1 MTVLNTNTAAI
12 TAQYSL
18 KKVQG
23 EMEDAMTALSS
34 GKRINTASDDAA
46 GIAIAAR
53 MTAAINGFEQAI
65 RNASDAQS
73 MIDTAEG
80 AHDEVANMLQRMRE
94 LAVQSGNDSNSD
106 TDRAALQLEIDQL
119 LTEIDRVSER
129 TIWGGK
135 TLMGGETGGPTT
147 LNFQVGAT
155 SSAGDQ
161 IAITIDD
168 TSADALGLG
177 NTGLPSGGRT
187 TGHASVSYD
196 SDTGVLSLVG
206 QPKGGDVITFDLADV
221 EVSVTVS
228 EVDQYPNDVVG
239 VAAQIKSQVDT
250 VLNADANIETHRG
263 ITVVD
268 NGDGTLTFGQ
278 SDKVTIDTFTNT
290 AQEASISEENG
301 TITFTGTYAGEA
313 LTVNINGVTV
323 SWDTSTASDGFT
335 DDLVGTAAKFAQ
347 AVHTTAGLENV
358 VVTDH
363 NDGSV
368 TLRQNNT
375 PAIDGTE
382 IALTNQP
389 NVTFTYDDT
398 NLITVGGAWTDGQQ
412 VSMDIFGETVSFTVK
427 DDDAFDNTLAG
438 ISEQLAAAINET
450 GIVGLSAAKNASAN
464 TVTLTADVL
473 VGNGKRNAGSDT
485 LVITSIGNVASGEV
499 RLHDTDVLVASA
511 TTDVAAY
518 TAGKAFSFE
527 VMGQEVAFVVGTDGY
542 ENDKEGVS
550 QQMKDLV
557 DELNIDGLAVAV
569 ASTNTAGITIT
580 RDLDNTNNATTG
592 SNVVTN
598 IQSLAADEV
607 GDPTFSGSITVAT
620 ADGASDAIDRIDAAL
635 VTLNEQRANLGAVSN
650 RLDHTVTNLSNVNVN
665 LQASRSRIEDA
676 DFAIETS
683 NLTKSQIL
691 SQAATAMLAQ
701 ANASKQSVLSLLQG

>member
-12 TAQYSL
+12 TAQYNL
-18 KKVQG
+18 KKVQSD
-23 EMEDAMTALSS
+23 MDDAMTALSS

-46 GIAIAAR
+46 GIAIASR
-53 MTAAINGFEQAI
+53 MTATINGFEQAI

-94 LAVQSGNDSNSD
+94 LAVQSGNDSNSA
-106 TDRAALQLEIDQL
+106 TDREALQLEIDQL

-135 TLMGGETGGPTT
+135 TLMGGAEGGPTT

-155 SSAGDQ
+155 SAAGDQ

-168 TSADALGLG
+168 TSAGALGLG
-177 NTGLPSGGRT
+177 HRGEAVGNRT
-187 TGHASVSYD
+187 TAGISYD

-206 QPKGGDVITFDLADV
+206 EPKGGDVITFDLADI
-221 EVSVTVS
+221 EISVTVS
-228 EVDQYPNDVVG
+228 EINQYPNNKAG
-239 VAAQIKSQVDT
+239 VAAQIKAKVDE
-250 VLNADANIETHRG
+250 VIAADANIETLRG
-263 ITVVD
+263 ISVTD
-268 NGDGTLTFGQ
+268 NGDGTLSFSQVAKT
-278 SDKVTIDTFTNT
+278 TIDTYTNT
-290 AQEASISEENG
+290 SQEATISEENG

-323 SWDTSTASDGFT
+323 SWDTSTASDGFE
-335 DDLVGTAAKFAQ
+335 DSLVGTAAKFAQ
-347 AVHTTAGLENV
+347 AVHTQAGLENV
-358 VVTDH
+358 LVTDH

-368 TLRQNNT
+368 TITQKTT
-375 PAIDGTE
+375 PLIDGAE
-382 IALTNQP
+382 IAATNKA
-389 NVTFTYDDT
+389 NVTFEYDDT
-398 NLITVGGAWTDGQQ
+398 NKITVDGAWTVGQQ
-412 VSMDIFGETVSFTVK
+412 VSMDIFGETVSFTVA

-438 ISEQLAAAINET
+438 ITEQLAAAINSA
-450 GIVGLSAAKNASAN
+450 GIVGLSAAKDSGAN

-527 VMGQEVAFVVGTDGY
+527 VMGHEVAFVVGTDGY
-542 ENDKEGVS
+542 TNDKEGVS

-557 DELNIDGLAVAV
+557 DALDIAGLAVAT

-580 RDLDNTNNATTG
+580 RDLDNTHNANTG

-607 GDPTFSGSITVAT
+607 VEPKMAGSISVAT
-620 ADGASDAIDRIDAAL
+620 AAGASDAIDRIDAAM
-635 VTLNEQRANLGAVSN
+635 VTLQEQRATLGSVSN
-650 RLDHTVTNLSNVNVN
+650 RLDHTITNLSNVNVN

-676 DFAIETS
+676 DFATQTS
-683 NLTKSQIL
+683 NLTKAQIL

>member
-12 TAQYSL
+12 TAQYNL
-18 KKVQG
+18 KKVQS
-23 EMEDAMTALSS
+23 EMDDAMTALSS

-46 GIAIAAR
+46 GIAIASR
-53 MTAAINGFEQAI
+53 MTATINGFEQAI

-94 LAVQSGNDSNSD
+94 LAVQSGNDSNSA
-106 TDRAALQLEIDQL
+106 TDREALQLEIDQL

-135 TLMGGETGGPTT
+135 TLMGGVEGGPTT

-155 SSAGDQ
+155 SAAGDQ

-168 TSADALGLG
+168 TSAGALGLG
-177 NTGLPSGGRT
+177 HRGEAVGNRT
-187 TGHASVSYD
+187 TAGISYD
-196 SDTGVLSLVG
+196 SDTGVLTLVG
-206 QPKGGDVITFDLADV
+206 EPKGGDVITFDLADN
-221 EVSVTVS
+221 EISVTVS
-228 EVDQYPNDVVG
+228 EINQYPNNKVG
-239 VAAQIKSQVDT
+239 VGAQIKAKVDE
-250 VLNADANIETHRG
+250 VIAANPTTLRG
-263 ITVVD
+263 ISVTD
-268 NGDGTLTFGQ
+268 NGDGTLSFIQ
-278 SDKVTIDTFTNT
+278 SAKTTIDTYTNT
-290 AQEASISEENG
+290 SQEATISEENG

-323 SWDTSTASDGFT
+323 SWDTSTGSDGFE
-335 DDLVGTAAKFAQ
+335 DSLVGTASKFAQ

-358 VVTDH
+358 LVTDH

-368 TLRQNNT
+368 TITQKTT
-375 PAIDGTE
+375 PLIDGAE
-382 IALTNQP
+382 IAATNKA
-389 NVTFTYDDT
+389 NVTFEYDDT
-398 NLITVGGAWTDGQQ
+398 NKITVDGAWTEGQQ
-412 VSMDIFGETVSFTVK
+412 VSMDIFGETVSFTVV
-427 DDDAFDNTLAG
+427 DEDGFDNTLAG
-438 ISEQLAAAINET
+438 ITEQLASAINSA
-450 GIVGLSAAKNASAN
+450 GIVGLSAAKDTGAN

-485 LVITSIGNVASGEV
+485 LVITSIGDVASGEV

-527 VMGQEVAFVVGTDGY
+527 VMGQEVAFVIGTDGY
-542 ENDKEGVS
+542 TDDKEGVS

-557 DELNIDGLAVAV
+557 DALNIAGLDVAT

-580 RDLDNTNNATTG
+580 RKLDNTNNATTG

-607 GDPTFSGSITVAT
+607 VAPKLAGSISVAT
-620 ADGASDAIDRIDAAL
+620 AEGASDAIDRIDAAM
-635 VTLNEQRANLGAVSN
+635 VTLQEQRATLGSVSN
-650 RLDHTVTNLSNVNVN
+650 RLDHTITNLSNVNVN

-676 DFAIETS
+676 DFATQTS
-683 NLTKSQIL
+683 NLTKAQIL

>member
-12 TAQYSL
+12 TAQYNL
-18 KKVQG
+18 KKVQS
-23 EMEDAMTALSS
+23 EMDDAMTALSS

-46 GIAIAAR
+46 GIAIASR
-53 MTAAINGFEQAI
+53 MTATINGFEQAI

-94 LAVQSGNDSNSD
+94 LAVQSGNDSNSA
-106 TDRAALQLEIDQL
+106 TDREALQLEIDQL

-135 TLMGGETGGPTT
+135 TLMGGVEGGPTT

-155 SSAGDQ
+155 SAAGDQ

-168 TSADALGLG
+168 TSAGALGLG
-177 NTGLPSGGRT
+177 HRGEAVGNRT
-187 TGHASVSYD
+187 TAGISYD

-206 QPKGGDVITFDLADV
+206 EPKGGDVITFDLADN
-221 EVSVTVS
+221 EISVTVS
-228 EVDQYPNDVVG
+228 EINQYPNNKVG
-239 VAAQIKSQVDT
+239 VGAQIKAKVDE
-250 VLNADANIETHRG
+250 VIAANPTTLRG
-263 ITVVD
+263 ISVTD
-268 NGDGTLTFGQ
+268 NGDGTLSFIQ
-278 SDKVTIDTFTNT
+278 SAKTTIDTYTNT
-290 AQEASISEENG
+290 SQEATISEENG

-323 SWDTSTASDGFT
+323 SWNTSTADDGFE
-335 DDLVGTAAKFAQ
+335 DSLVGTAGKFAQ

-358 VVTDH
+358 LVTDH

-368 TLRQNNT
+368 TITQKTT
-375 PAIDGTE
+375 PLIDGAE
-382 IALTNQP
+382 IAATNKA
-389 NVTFTYDDT
+389 NVTFEYDDT
-398 NLITVGGAWTDGQQ
+398 NKITVDGAWTEGQQ
-412 VSMDIFGETVSFTVK
+412 VSMDIFGETVSFTVA
-427 DDDAFDNTLAG
+427 DVDAFDNTLAG
-438 ISEQLAAAINET
+438 ITEQLAAAINSA
-450 GIVGLSAAKNASAN
+450 GIVGLSAAKDTGAN

-499 RLHDTDVLVASA
+499 RLHDSDVLVASA

-542 ENDKEGVS
+542 TNDKEGVS

-557 DELNIDGLAVAV
+557 DALDIAGLDVAT
-569 ASTNTAGITIT
+569 ASTSTAGITIT
-580 RDLDNTNNATTG
+580 RKLDNTNNANTG

-607 GDPTFSGSITVAT
+607 VAPKMAGSISVAT
-620 ADGASDAIDRIDAAL
+620 AEGASDAIDRIDAAM
-635 VTLNEQRANLGAVSN
+635 VTLQEQRATLGSVSN
-650 RLDHTVTNLSNVNVN
+650 RLDHTITNLSNVNVN

-676 DFAIETS
+676 DFATQTS
-683 NLTKSQIL
+683 NLTKAQIL

>member
-12 TAQYSL
+12 TAQYNL
-18 KKVQG
+18 KKVQS
-23 EMEDAMTALSS
+23 EMDDAMTALSS

-46 GIAIAAR
+46 GIAIASR
-53 MTAAINGFEQAI
+53 MTATINGFEQAI

-94 LAVQSGNDSNSD
+94 LAVQSGNDSNSA
-106 TDRAALQLEIDQL
+106 TDREALQLEIDQL

-135 TLMGGETGGPTT
+135 TLMGGVEGGPTT

-155 SSAGDQ
+155 SAAGDQ

-168 TSADALGLG
+168 TSAGALGLG
-177 NTGLPSGGRT
+177 HRGEAVGNRT
-187 TGHASVSYD
+187 TAGISYD
-196 SDTGVLSLVG
+196 SDTGVLTLVG
-206 QPKGGDVITFDLADV
+206 EPKGGDVITFDLADN
-221 EVSVTVS
+221 EISVTVS
-228 EVDQYPNDVVG
+228 EINQYPNNKVG
-239 VAAQIKSQVDT
+239 VGAQIKAKVDE
-250 VLNADANIETHRG
+250 VIAANPTTLRG
-263 ITVVD
+263 ISVTD
-268 NGDGTLTFGQ
+268 NGDGTLSFIQ
-278 SDKVTIDTFTNT
+278 SGKTTIDTYTNT
-290 AQEASISEENG
+290 SQEATISEENG

-323 SWDTSTASDGFT
+323 SWNTSTADDGFE
-335 DDLVGTAAKFAQ
+335 DSLVGTAGKFAQ

-358 VVTDH
+358 LVTDH

-368 TLRQNNT
+368 TITQKTT
-375 PAIDGTE
+375 PLIDGAE
-382 IALTNQP
+382 IAATNKA
-389 NVTFTYDDT
+389 NVTFEYDDT
-398 NLITVGGAWTDGQQ
+398 NKITVDGAWTEGQQ
-412 VSMDIFGETVSFTVK
+412 VSMDIFGETVSFTVV
-427 DDDAFDNTLAG
+427 DDDGFDNTLAG
-438 ISEQLAAAINET
+438 ITEQLASAINSA
-450 GIVGLSAAKNASAN
+450 GIVGLSAAKDTGAN

-485 LVITSIGNVASGEV
+485 LVITSIGDVASGEV

-527 VMGQEVAFVVGTDGY
+527 VMGQEVAFVIGTDGY
-542 ENDKEGVS
+542 TDDKEGVS

-557 DELNIDGLAVAV
+557 DALNIAGLDVAT

-580 RDLDNTNNATTG
+580 RKLDNTNNATTG

-607 GDPTFSGSITVAT
+607 VAPKLAGSISVAT
-620 ADGASDAIDRIDAAL
+620 AEGASDAIDRIDAAM
-635 VTLNEQRANLGAVSN
+635 VTLQEQRATLGSVSN
-650 RLDHTVTNLSNVNVN
+650 RLDHTITNLSNVNVN

-676 DFAIETS
+676 DFATQTS
-683 NLTKSQIL
+683 NLTKAQIL

>member
-12 TAQYSL
+12 TAQYNL
-18 KKVQG
+18 KKVQS
-23 EMEDAMTALSS
+23 EMDDAMTALSS

-46 GIAIAAR
+46 GIAIASR
-53 MTAAINGFEQAI
+53 MTATINGFEQAI

-94 LAVQSGNDSNSD
+94 LAVQSGNDSNSA
-106 TDRAALQLEIDQL
+106 TDREALQLEIDQL

-135 TLMGGETGGPTT
+135 TLMGGVEGGPTT

-155 SSAGDQ
+155 SAAGDQ

-168 TSADALGLG
+168 TSAGALGLG
-177 NTGLPSGGRT
+177 HRGEAVGNRT
-187 TGHASVSYD
+187 TAGISYD
-196 SDTGVLSLVG
+196 SDTGVLTLVG
-206 QPKGGDVITFDLADV
+206 EPKGGDVITFDLADN
-221 EVSVTVS
+221 EISVTVS
-228 EVDQYPNDVVG
+228 EINQYPNNKVG
-239 VAAQIKSQVDT
+239 VGAQIKAKVDE
-250 VLNADANIETHRG
+250 VIAANPTTLRG
-263 ITVVD
+263 ISVTD
-268 NGDGTLTFGQ
+268 NGDGTLSFIQ
-278 SDKVTIDTFTNT
+278 SAKTTIDTYTNT
-290 AQEASISEENG
+290 SQEATISEENG

-323 SWDTSTASDGFT
+323 SWNTSTADDGFE
-335 DDLVGTAAKFAQ
+335 DSLVGTAGKFAQ

-358 VVTDH
+358 LVTDH

-368 TLRQNNT
+368 TITQKTT
-375 PAIDGTE
+375 PLIDGAE
-382 IALTNQP
+382 IAATNKA
-389 NVTFTYDDT
+389 NVTFEYDDT
-398 NLITVGGAWTDGQQ
+398 NKITVDGAWTVGQQ
-412 VSMDIFGETVSFTVK
+412 VSMDIFGETVSFTVV
-427 DDDAFDNTLAG
+427 DDDGFDNTLAG
-438 ISEQLAAAINET
+438 ITEQLASAINSA
-450 GIVGLSAAKNASAN
+450 GIVGLSAAKDTGAN

-485 LVITSIGNVASGEV
+485 LVITSIGDVASGEV

-527 VMGQEVAFVVGTDGY
+527 VMGQEVAFVIGTDGY
-542 ENDKEGVS
+542 TDDKEGVS

-557 DELNIDGLAVAV
+557 DALNIAGLDVAT

-580 RDLDNTNNATTG
+580 RKLDNTNNATTG

-607 GDPTFSGSITVAT
+607 VAPKLAGSISVAT
-620 ADGASDAIDRIDAAL
+620 AEGASDAIDRIDAAM
-635 VTLNEQRANLGAVSN
+635 VTLQEQRATLGSVSN
-650 RLDHTVTNLSNVNVN
+650 RLDHTITNLSNVNVN

-676 DFAIETS
+676 DFATQTS
-683 NLTKSQIL
+683 NLTKAQIL

>member
-12 TAQYSL
+12 TAQYNL
-18 KKVQG
+18 KKVQS
-23 EMEDAMTALSS
+23 EMDDAMTALSS

-46 GIAIAAR
+46 GIAIASR
-53 MTAAINGFEQAI
+53 MTATINGFEQAI

-94 LAVQSGNDSNSD
+94 LAVQSGNDSNSA
-106 TDRAALQLEIDQL
+106 TDREALQLEIDQL

-135 TLMGGETGGPTT
+135 TLMGGVEGGPTT

-155 SSAGDQ
+155 SAAGDQ

-168 TSADALGLG
+168 TSAGALGLG
-177 NTGLPSGGRT
+177 HRGEAVGNRT
-187 TGHASVSYD
+187 TAGISYD
-196 SDTGVLSLVG
+196 SDTGVLTLVG
-206 QPKGGDVITFDLADV
+206 EPKGGDVITFDLADN
-221 EVSVTVS
+221 EISVTVS
-228 EVDQYPNDVVG
+228 EINQYPNNKVG
-239 VAAQIKSQVDT
+239 VGAQIKAKVDE
-250 VLNADANIETHRG
+250 VIAANPTTLRG
-263 ITVVD
+263 ISVTD
-268 NGDGTLTFGQ
+268 NGDGTLSFIQ
-278 SDKVTIDTFTNT
+278 SAKTTIDTYTNT
-290 AQEASISEENG
+290 SQEATISEENG

-323 SWDTSTASDGFT
+323 SWNTSTADDGFE
-335 DDLVGTAAKFAQ
+335 DSLVGTAGKFAQ

-358 VVTDH
+358 LVTDH

-368 TLRQNNT
+368 TITQKTT
-375 PAIDGTE
+375 PLIDGAE
-382 IALTNQP
+382 IAATNKA
-389 NVTFTYDDT
+389 NVTFEYDDT
-398 NLITVGGAWTDGQQ
+398 NKITVDGAWTEGQQ
-412 VSMDIFGETVSFTVK
+412 VSMDIFGETVSFTVV
-427 DDDAFDNTLAG
+427 DDDGFDNTLAG
-438 ISEQLAAAINET
+438 ITEQLASAINSA
-450 GIVGLSAAKNASAN
+450 GIVGLSAAKDTGAN

-485 LVITSIGNVASGEV
+485 LVITSIGDVASGEV
-499 RLHDTDVLVASA
+499 RLHDTDVLVAAA
-511 TTDVAAY
+511 TTDVTDYA
-518 TAGKAFSFE
+518 AGKAFSFE
-527 VMGQEVAFVVGTDGY
+527 VMGQEVAFVIGTDGY
-542 ENDKEGVS
+542 TDDKEGVS

-557 DELNIDGLAVAV
+557 DALNIAGLDVAT

-580 RDLDNTNNATTG
+580 RKLDNTNNATTG

-607 GDPTFSGSITVAT
+607 VAPKLAGSISVAT
-620 ADGASDAIDRIDAAL
+620 AEGASDAIDRIDAAM
-635 VTLNEQRANLGAVSN
+635 VTLQEQRATLGSVSN
-650 RLDHTVTNLSNVNVN
+650 RLDHTITNLSNVNVN

-676 DFAIETS
+676 DFATQTS
-683 NLTKSQIL
+683 NLTKAQIL

>member
-12 TAQYSL
+12 TAQYNL
-18 KKVQG
+18 KKVQS
-23 EMEDAMTALSS
+23 EMDDAMTALSS

-46 GIAIAAR
+46 GIAIASR
-53 MTAAINGFEQAI
+53 MTATINGFEQAI

-94 LAVQSGNDSNSD
+94 LAVQSGNDSNSA
-106 TDRAALQLEIDQL
+106 TDREALQLEIDQL

-135 TLMGGETGGPTT
+135 TLMGGAEGGPTT

-155 SSAGDQ
+155 SAAGDQ

-168 TSADALGLG
+168 TSAGALGLG
-177 NTGLPSGGRT
+177 HRGEAVGNRT
-187 TGHASVSYD
+187 TAGISYD

-206 QPKGGDVITFDLADV
+206 EPKGGDVITFDLADT

-228 EVDQYPNDVVG
+228 EINQYPNNKAG
-239 VAAQIKSQVDT
+239 VAAQIKAKVDE
-250 VLNADANIETHRG
+250 VINANANVETLRG
-263 ITVVD
+263 ISVTD
-268 NGDGTLTFGQ
+268 NGDGTLSFTQ
-278 SDKVTIDTFTNT
+278 SAKTTIDTYTNT
-290 AQEASISEENG
+290 AQEATISEENG

-323 SWDTSTASDGFT
+323 SWDTSTASDGFE
-335 DDLVGTAAKFAQ
+335 DSLVGTASKFAQ

-358 VVTDH
+358 LVTDH

-368 TLRQNNT
+368 TITQKTT
-375 PAIDGTE
+375 PLIDGAE
-382 IALTNQP
+382 IAATNKA
-389 NVTFTYDDT
+389 NVTFEYDDT
-398 NLITVGGAWTDGQQ
+398 DKITVDGAWTAGQQ
-412 VSMDIFGETVSFTVK
+412 VSMDIFGETVSFTVA

-438 ISEQLAAAINET
+438 ITEQLAAAINSA
-450 GIVGLSAAKNASAN
+450 GIVGLSAAKDTGAN

-485 LVITSIGNVASGEV
+485 LVLTSIGNVASGEV
-499 RLHDTDVLVASA
+499 RLHDSDVLVGNITA
-511 TTDVAAY
+511 DVTAY

-542 ENDKEGVS
+542 TNDKEGVS

-557 DELNIDGLAVAV
+557 DALDIAGLDVAT
-569 ASTNTAGITIT
+569 ASTTTAGITIT
-580 RDLDNTNNATTG
+580 RKLDNTNNANTG

-607 GDPTFSGSITVAT
+607 VAPKLAGSISVAT
-620 ADGASDAIDRIDAAL
+620 AEGASDAIDRIDAAM
-635 VTLNEQRANLGAVSN
+635 VTLQEQRATLGSVSN
-650 RLDHTVTNLSNVNVN
+650 RLDHTITNLSNVNVN

-676 DFAIETS
+676 DFATQTS
-683 NLTKSQIL
+683 NLTKAQIL

>member
-12 TAQYSL
+12 TAQYNL
-18 KKVQG
+18 KKVQS
-23 EMEDAMTALSS
+23 EMDDAMTALSS

-46 GIAIAAR
+46 GIAIASR
-53 MTAAINGFEQAI
+53 MTATINGFEQAI

-94 LAVQSGNDSNSD
+94 LAVQSGNDSNSA
-106 TDRAALQLEIDQL
+106 TDREALQLEIDQL

-135 TLMGGETGGPTT
+135 TLMGGAEGGPTT

-155 SSAGDQ
+155 SAAGDQ

-168 TSADALGLG
+168 TSAGALGLG
-177 NTGLPSGGRT
+177 HRGEAVGNRT
-187 TGHASVSYD
+187 TAGISYD
-196 SDTGVLSLVG
+196 SDTGVLTLVG
-206 QPKGGDVITFDLADV
+206 EPKGGDVITFDLADI
-221 EVSVTVS
+221 EISVTVS
-228 EVDQYPNDVVG
+228 EINQYPNNKVG
-239 VAAQIKSQVDT
+239 VAAQIKAKVDE
-250 VLNADANIETHRG
+250 VIAANPTKLRG
-263 ITVVD
+263 ISVTD
-268 NGDGTLTFGQ
+268 NGDGSLSFSQVAKT
-278 SDKVTIDTFTNT
+278 TIDTYTNT
-290 AQEASISEENG
+290 SQEATISEENG

-323 SWDTSTASDGFT
+323 SWDTSAASDGFE
-335 DDLVGTAAKFAQ
+335 DSLVGTASKFAQ

-358 VVTDH
+358 LVTDH

-368 TLRQNNT
+368 TITQKTT
-375 PAIDGTE
+375 PLIDGAE
-382 IALTNQP
+382 IAATNKA
-389 NVTFTYDDT
+389 NVTFEYDDT
-398 NLITVGGAWTDGQQ
+398 NKITVDGAWTEGQQ
-412 VSMDIFGETVSFTVK
+412 VSMDIFGETVSFTVV
-427 DDDAFDNTLAG
+427 DDDGFDNTLAG
-438 ISEQLAAAINET
+438 ITEQLASAINSA
-450 GIVGLSAAKNASAN
+450 GIVGLSAAKDTGAN

-485 LVITSIGNVASGEV
+485 LVITSIGDVASGEV

-527 VMGQEVAFVVGTDGY
+527 VMGQEVAFVIGTDGY
-542 ENDKEGVS
+542 TGDKEGVS

-557 DELNIDGLAVAV
+557 DALDIAGLDVAT
-569 ASTNTAGITIT
+569 ASTTTAGITIT
-580 RDLDNTNNATTG
+580 RKLDNTNNANTG

-607 GDPTFSGSITVAT
+607 VAPKLAGSISVAT
-620 ADGASDAIDRIDAAL
+620 AEGASDAIDRIDAAM
-635 VTLNEQRANLGAVSN
+635 VTLQEQRATLGSVSN
-650 RLDHTVTNLSNVNVN
+650 RLDHTITNLSNVNVN

-676 DFAIETS
+676 DFATQTS
-683 NLTKSQIL
+683 NLTKAQIL

>member
-12 TAQYSL
+12 TAQYNL
-18 KKVQG
+18 KKVQS
-23 EMEDAMTALSS
+23 EMDDAMTALSS

-46 GIAIAAR
+46 GIAIASR
-53 MTAAINGFEQAI
+53 MTATINGFEQAI

-94 LAVQSGNDSNSD
+94 LAVQSGNDSNSA
-106 TDRAALQLEIDQL
+106 TDREALQLEIDQL

-135 TLMGGETGGPTT
+135 TLMGGVEGGPTT

-155 SSAGDQ
+155 SAAGDQ

-168 TSADALGLG
+168 TSAGALGLG
-177 NTGLPSGGRT
+177 HRGEAVGNRT
-187 TGHASVSYD
+187 TAGISYD
-196 SDTGVLSLVG
+196 SDTGVLTLVG
-206 QPKGGDVITFDLADV
+206 EPKGGDVITFDLADN
-221 EVSVTVS
+221 EISVTVS
-228 EVDQYPNDVVG
+228 EINQYPNNKVG
-239 VAAQIKSQVDT
+239 VGAQIKAKVDE
-250 VLNADANIETHRG
+250 VIAANPTTLRG
-263 ITVVD
+263 ISVTD
-268 NGDGTLTFGQ
+268 NGDGTLSFIQ
-278 SDKVTIDTFTNT
+278 SGKTTIDTYTNT
-290 AQEASISEENG
+290 SQEATISEENG

-323 SWDTSTASDGFT
+323 SWDTSTASDGFE
-335 DDLVGTAAKFAQ
+335 DSLVGTASKFAQ

-358 VVTDH
+358 LVTDH

-368 TLRQNNT
+368 TITQKTT
-375 PAIDGTE
+375 PLIDGAE
-382 IALTNQP
+382 IAATNKA
-389 NVTFTYDDT
+389 NVTFEYDDT
-398 NLITVGGAWTDGQQ
+398 NKITVDGAWTEGQQ
-412 VSMDIFGETVSFTVK
+412 VSMDIFGETVSFTVV
-427 DDDAFDNTLAG
+427 DDDGFDNTLAG
-438 ISEQLAAAINET
+438 ITEQLASAINSA
-450 GIVGLSAAKNASAN
+450 GIVGLSAAKDTGAN

-485 LVITSIGNVASGEV
+485 LVITSIGDVASGEV

-527 VMGQEVAFVVGTDGY
+527 VMGQEVAFVIGTDGY
-542 ENDKEGVS
+542 TDDKEGVS

-557 DELNIDGLAVAV
+557 DALNIAGLDVAT

-580 RDLDNTNNATTG
+580 RKLDNTNNATTG

-607 GDPTFSGSITVAT
+607 VAPKLAGSISVAT
-620 ADGASDAIDRIDAAL
+620 AEGASDAIDRIDAAM
-635 VTLNEQRANLGAVSN
+635 VTLQEQRATLGSVSN
-650 RLDHTVTNLSNVNVN
+650 RLDHTITNLSNVNVN

-676 DFAIETS
+676 DFATQTS
-683 NLTKSQIL
+683 NLTKAQIL

>member
-12 TAQYSL
+12 TAQYNL
-18 KKVQG
+18 KKVQSD
-23 EMEDAMTALSS
+23 MDDAMTALSS

-46 GIAIAAR
+46 GIAIASR
-53 MTAAINGFEQAI
+53 MTATINGFEQAI

-94 LAVQSGNDSNSD
+94 LAVQSGNDSNSA
-106 TDRAALQLEIDQL
+106 TDREALQLEIDQL

-135 TLMGGETGGPTT
+135 TLMGGTEGGPTT

-155 SSAGDQ
+155 SAAGDQ

-168 TSADALGLG
+168 TSAGALGLG
-177 NTGLPSGGRT
+177 HRGEAVGNRT
-187 TGHASVSYD
+187 TAGISYD

-206 QPKGGDVITFDLADV
+206 EPKGGDVITFDLADI
-221 EVSVTVS
+221 EISVTVS
-228 EVDQYPNDVVG
+228 EINQYPNNKAG
-239 VAAQIKSQVDT
+239 VAAQIKAKVDE
-250 VLNADANIETHRG
+250 VIAADANIETLRG
-263 ITVVD
+263 ISVTD
-268 NGDGTLTFGQ
+268 NGDGTLSFSQVAKT
-278 SDKVTIDTFTNT
+278 TIDTYTNT
-290 AQEASISEENG
+290 SQEATISEENG

-323 SWDTSTASDGFT
+323 SWDTSTGSDGFE
-335 DDLVGTAAKFAQ
+335 DSLVGTAAKFAQ
-347 AVHTTAGLENV
+347 AVHTQAGLENV
-358 VVTDH
+358 LVTDH

-368 TLRQNNT
+368 TITQKTT
-375 PAIDGTE
+375 PLIDGAE
-382 IALTNQP
+382 IAATNKA
-389 NVTFTYDDT
+389 NVTFEYDDT
-398 NLITVGGAWTDGQQ
+398 NKITVDGAWTVGQQ
-412 VSMDIFGETVSFTVK
+412 VSMDIFGETVSFTVA

-438 ISEQLAAAINET
+438 ITEQLAAAINSA
-450 GIVGLSAAKNASAN
+450 GIVGLSAAKDSGAN

-527 VMGQEVAFVVGTDGY
+527 VMGHEVAFVVGTDGY
-542 ENDKEGVS
+542 TNDKEGVS

-557 DELNIDGLAVAV
+557 DALNIAGLDVAT
-569 ASTNTAGITIT
+569 ASTTTAGITIT
-580 RDLDNTNNATTG
+580 RKLDNTNNANTG

-607 GDPTFSGSITVAT
+607 VEPKMAGSISVAT
-620 ADGASDAIDRIDAAL
+620 AAGASDAIDRIDAAM
-635 VTLNEQRANLGAVSN
+635 VTLQEQRATLGSVSN
-650 RLDHTVTNLSNVNVN
+650 RLDHTITNLSNVNVN

-676 DFAIETS
+676 DFATQTS
-683 NLTKSQIL
+683 NLTKAQIL